1 VQTCPGPFH
10 TCSVPLTQSQSAES
24 AHNTVDH
31 IISNYPE
38 ALVMDIM
45 THFSVREEEPM
56 KIDSEYG
63 EYPVGSD
70 DFREAEAAEMIQI
83 SRSCLRRI
91 SVID

>member
-1 VQTCPGPFH
+1 
-10 TCSVPLTQSQSAES
+10 
-24 AHNTVDH
+24 
-31 IISNYPE
+31 
-38 ALVMDIM
+38 MDIM